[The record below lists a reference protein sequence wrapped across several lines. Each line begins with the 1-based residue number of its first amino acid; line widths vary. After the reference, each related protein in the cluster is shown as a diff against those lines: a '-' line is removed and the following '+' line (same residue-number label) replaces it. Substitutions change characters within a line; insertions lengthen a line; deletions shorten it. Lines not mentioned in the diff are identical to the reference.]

1 MPGSGFPI
9 LRHMADPSTRLRL
22 RVSPGASRS
31 ELVGRQGDS
40 WKVRVKA
47 PAERGR
53 ANKAALALI
62 AEAVMLPRDR
72 ISVVGGASG
81 RDKLLRLDGVASEDV
96 ESRLESS
103 LRRSRG

>member
-1 MPGSGFPI
+1 MTG
-9 LRHMADPSTRLRL
+9 PSTHLRL
-22 RVSPGASRS
+22 RVSPAASTS
-31 ELVGRQGDS
+31 EVVGKHGES

-53 ANKAALALI
+53 ANEAALELI
-62 AEAVMLPRDR
+62 AEALMLPRDR
-72 ISVVGGASG
+72 VSVVGGASS
-81 RDKLLRLDGVASEDV
+81 REKLLRLDGIAAEDV